1 MSKQASAG
9 SEKSENRQK
18 ESRLNL
24 LYIFLTLKNFSSKEH
39 PLSISEIRDKANST
53 FFDNGISIKLN
64 TSTISRLLEPFRTNE
79 NFSFL
84 SEGDAADYSDP
95 QRLGYNIFCVAKEN
109 DTFIPYED
117 AEAKYAGKDA
127 RLMRYYYCE
136 SVFSDAELR
145 TLLDA
150 IAVNNYFSPGDIATL
165 TAKLLGLNPQF
176 TMAHRPS
183 ATDDAEIK
191 DESSMLLN
199 NIEDFDR
206 MIKKK
211 QVAEII
217 YYNYGYNGSSRLE
230 ALPRSNYPRIIRPVK
245 MMWSNGFYY
254 LVAMLGPSPQYA
266 PSNLRMDRIQICDV
280 LDSPKLWKA
289 YAPPEQPSSSVYRL
303 KNPVMYGGKEE
314 TIHMLCRQSE
324 YNGMMNAVMDTFG
337 TLAHC
342 RPATQEELE
351 QYLGYGT
358 RYQPNPDPKEEGT
371 WIHVRVNSTA
381 RGVVLFAT
389 QYCNHCR
396 VISPQSLADDIKKK
410 LTEGSLF
417 YQ

>member
-1 MSKQASAG
+1 MSKQVAIG

-24 LYIFLTLKNFSSKEH
+24 LYIFLTLKNFSSAEH

-84 SEGDAADYSDP
+84 SEGAAAEYSDP
-95 QRLGYNIFCVAKEN
+95 HRFGYNIFCVAKVN
-109 DTFIPYED
+109 DTFIPYEE
-117 AEAKYAGKDA
+117 AEAQASEKDT

-136 SVFSDAELR
+136 SVFSDAELH

-165 TAKLLGLNPQF
+165 TAKLLGLSPQF
-176 TMAHRPS
+176 TMAQRPT

-191 DESSMLLN
+191 DEGSMLLN

-206 MIKKK
+206 IIKNK
-211 QVAEII
+211 QVAEIV
-217 YYNYGYNGSSRLE
+217 YYNYGYNGSPRLE
-230 ALPRSNYPRIIRPVK
+230 AVPRSNYPRIIRPVK

-266 PSNLRMDRIQICDV
+266 PSNLRMDRIQICDI
-280 LDSPKLWKA
+280 LDSPDLWKA

-314 TIHMLCRQSE
+314 TIQMLCRQSE
-324 YNGMMNAVMDTFG
+324 LNGMMNAVMDTFG
-337 TLAHC
+337 TLARC
-342 RPATQEELE
+342 RPATQQELE
-351 QYLGYGT
+351 QHLGYGT
-358 RYQPNPDPKEEGT
+358 RNHPNPDPAQEGT
-371 WIHVRVNSTA
+371 WIHVRVNSTT
-381 RGVVLFAT
+381 RGVALFAT
-389 QYCNHCR
+389 QYCNHCK
-396 VISPQSLADDIKKK
+396 VISPPSLADEVKKIIN
-410 LTEGSLF
+410 EGSLF

>member
-1 MSKQASAG
+1 MNKQSPADT
-9 SEKSENRQK
+9 EKNGNRQK

-24 LYIFLTLKNFSSKEH
+24 LYIFLTLKNYSSKEH
-39 PLSISEIRDKANST
+39 PMSVSEIRDKANSC
-53 FFDNGISIKLN
+53 FFDNGVSIGLN

-79 NFSFL
+79 NFAFL
-84 SEGDAADYSDP
+84 LEGDATDYSDP
-95 QRLGYNIFCVAKEN
+95 QRLGYNIFCVAKVN
-109 DTFIPYED
+109 DTFVPYEE
-117 AEAKYAGKDA
+117 AEAQASEKDA

-150 IAVNNYFSPGDIATL
+150 IAVNNYFSSGDIAAL
-165 TAKLLGLNPQF
+165 TAKLLGLSPQF
-176 TMAHRPS
+176 TMSNRPS
-183 ATDDAEIK
+183 PTDDAEIK
-191 DESSMLLN
+191 DEDSMLLT

-206 MIKKK
+206 MIKNK
-211 QVAEII
+211 QVAEIV
-217 YYNYGYNGSSRLE
+217 YYNYGYNGSPRLE
-230 ALPRSNYPRIIRPVK
+230 AVPRSGYPRIIRPVK

-266 PSNLRMDRIQICDV
+266 PSNLRLDRIQICGT
-280 LDSPKLWKA
+280 LDSPELWKA
-289 YAPPEQPSSSVYRL
+289 YSPPKQPSSSVYRL

-314 TIHMLCRQSE
+314 TIQMLCRQSE
-324 YNGMMNAVMDTFG
+324 DNGMMNAVMDTFG
-337 TLAHC
+337 TLARC

-358 RYQPNPDPKEEGT
+358 RYQPKEDPDEEGI

-381 RGVVLFAT
+381 RGVALFAT

-396 VISPQSLADDIKKK
+396 VLSPQSLADDIKKK
-410 LTEGSLF
+410 ITEGSLF